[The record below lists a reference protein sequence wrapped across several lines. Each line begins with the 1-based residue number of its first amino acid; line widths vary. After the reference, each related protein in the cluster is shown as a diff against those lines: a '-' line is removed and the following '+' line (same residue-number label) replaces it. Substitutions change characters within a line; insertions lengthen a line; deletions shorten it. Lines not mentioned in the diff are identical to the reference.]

1 MRICGKEISDETI
14 SQIRDIIAENWQKS
28 RAQLSRQICETLE
41 WRSPNGMLKDVSC
54 RVVLLR
60 LHRKGRIQL
69 PEAQKRRCSRVQ
81 KGSTR
86 KQKAVG
92 EGVGGELSELGE
104 IRIIKVDR
112 GDRKRYREWKE
123 MMDEYHYLGSG
134 PLCGYQMKYLIES
147 EGYGSVGGFAFSAAA
162 WRLEDRERW
171 IGWDERRRQENLSK
185 VVCNSRFLIVP
196 WVRVKNLAS
205 QVLSACIRRLREDWY
220 EQYKIKP
227 VLLETF
233 VERER
238 FRGSSY
244 RASNWV
250 HIGGTKGRGRQD
262 RCNEYRESI
271 KDIYVYP
278 LDKDFREELC
288 KGMPEKVVKRE
299 EEGDWAEEEFSRAEL
314 GDERRVERLITV
326 ARDFYSRP
334 QSNIPQACGSRAKT
348 KAAYRFLESKSTTME
363 KIQKSHYEATVNRIG
378 KEKIVLAV
386 QDTTTLNY
394 STHPATA
401 DLGLIGSKAGGL
413 VGLIV
418 HDTMTFNVEGTP
430 LGVIDVQCWARD
442 PEDFGKK
449 HLRHKLRI
457 EQKESNKWLKSFHVA
472 TEVQRR
478 CPETTVVSVG
488 DREADI
494 YELFH
499 LALSKAENP
508 KLLVRAEHNRLLVD
522 GQGHLYEYL
531 QRKEVSGVQTVRV
544 PRKQGRPAREAKLE
558 VRFTEV
564 TLRPPQG
571 KEELGELSIWAVYV
585 RETEVPDGVEAL
597 EWMLLTTCEVKTFEQ
612 AVEKLQWYCL
622 RWGIEI
628 YHRVL
633 KSGCRIEQR
642 QLGSAERI
650 ENCLA
655 IDIVV
660 AWRIYHLTKLG
671 REMPN
676 MPCTVFFEDAEW
688 KALVAYKTQN
698 PIPPENPPTLR
709 EAIHMVASL
718 GGFLGRKCDGEPGT
732 QTLWLGLQRLEDIT
746 EMWKISMSVLA
757 PHLFHP
763 PPVSSI
769 KCG

>member
-1 MRICGKEISDETI
+1 MRICGKEITDDKI
-14 SQIRDIIAENWQKS
+14 SQIREIIAKNWQKS
-28 RAQLSRQICETLE
+28 RTQMSGLICEALG
-41 WRSPNGMLKDVSC
+41 WRGPNGRLKDASC

-60 LHRKGRIQL
+60 LHREGIIQL
-69 PEAQKRRCSRVQ
+69 PEVQKRPGPRVQ
-81 KGSTR
+81 KGCKR
-86 KQKAVG
+86 EQEAEG
-92 EGVGGELSELGE
+92 EGVTCELSELGE
-104 IRIIKVDR
+104 VRIIKISGR
-112 GDRKRYREWKE
+112 YSKPYREWKE
-123 MMDEYHYLGSG
+123 LLDRYHYLGSG

-147 EGYGSVGGFAFSAAA
+147 ERYGYVGGFAFSSAA
-162 WRLEDRERW
+162 WRLEARDTW

-205 QVLSACIRRLREDWY
+205 QVLSGSIRRLREDWY
-220 EQYKIKP
+220 ERYKIKP

-233 VERER
+233 IEGGR

-244 RASNWV
+244 RAANWV
-250 HIGGTKGRGRQD
+250 YIGRTKGRGRQD
-262 RCNEYRESI
+262 RHNEYGESI
-271 KDIYVYP
+271 KDIYGYP

-288 KGMPEKVVKRE
+288 KGMMEKVAKRE
-299 EEGDWAEEEFSRAEL
+299 EVVDWAEEEFSRAEL
-314 GDERRVERLITV
+314 GDGRRVERLITI

-334 QSNIPQACGSRAKT
+334 QANIPQACGSRAKT
-348 KAAYRFLESKSTTME
+348 KAAYRFLEGKSTTME
-363 KIQKSHYEATVNRIG
+363 KIQQSHYEATVNRIG
-378 KEKIVLAV
+378 KERVVLAV

-401 DLGLIGSKAGGL
+401 DLGLIGSKAGGF

-418 HDTMTFNVEGTP
+418 HDTMSFNVEGTP
-430 LGVIDVQCWARD
+430 LGVLDVQCWARD
-442 PEDFGKK
+442 PADFGKK
-449 HLRHKLRI
+449 HLRHTLSI
-457 EQKESNKWLKSFHVA
+457 EQKESNKWLKSFQVA
-472 TEVQRR
+472 AEVQRR
-478 CPETTVVSVG
+478 CAETTVVSVG
-488 DREADI
+488 DREADV

-499 LALSKAENP
+499 CALREAENP
-508 KLLVRAEHNRLLVD
+508 KLLVRAEHNRLLAD
-522 GQGHLYEYL
+522 GQGQLYEYL
-531 QRKEVSGVQTVRV
+531 QRKEISGVQTVRV
-544 PRKQGRPAREAKLE
+544 PRKQGQPAREAKLE
-558 VRFTEV
+558 IRFAEV

-571 KEELGELSIWAVYV
+571 KKALGELSIGAVYAK
-585 RETEVPDGVEAL
+585 ETEVPDGVEAL
-597 EWMLLTTCEVKTFEQ
+597 GWMLLTTCEVKTFEQ

-650 ENCLA
+650 ETCLA
-655 IDIVV
+655 IDMVV

-718 GGFLGRKCDGEPGT
+718 GGFLGRKGDGEPGT

-746 EMWKISMSVLA
+746 EMWKISLSVLA

>member
-1 MRICGKEISDETI
+1 MRICGKEISDEDI
-14 SQIRDIIAENWQKS
+14 SQIRDIIAENGEKS
-28 RAQLSRQICETLE
+28 RIQLSRKICEVLE
-41 WRSPNGMLKDVSC
+41 WRGPNGRLKDASC

-60 LHRKGRIQL
+60 LQRKGIIQL
-69 PEAQKRRCSRVQ
+69 PEAQKRPCSGVPR
-81 KGSTR
+81 GCDR
-86 KQKAVG
+86 KQKALGDGG
-92 EGVGGELSELGE
+92 ECELSELGE
-104 IRIIKVDR
+104 IRIIK
-112 GDRKRYREWKE
+112 GHSRYSKPHRVWKE
-123 MMDEYHYLGSG
+123 LMDWNHYLCSG

-147 EGYGSVGGFAFSAAA
+147 ERYGYVGGFAFSSAA
-162 WRLEDRERW
+162 WRLEARDKW
-171 IGWDERRRQENLSK
+171 IGWDESRRQENLSK
-185 VVCNSRFLIVP
+185 VVCNNRFLIVP

-205 QVLSACIRRLREDWY
+205 HVLSVCMRRLREDWY
-220 EQYKIKP
+220 ERYKIKP

-233 VERER
+233 IERER

-250 HIGGTKGRGRQD
+250 HIGSTKGRGRQD
-262 RCNEYRESI
+262 RSNEYGESI
-271 KDIYVYP
+271 KDIYMYQ

-288 KGMPEKVVKRE
+288 KGMPEKVVRRE
-299 EEGDWAEEEFSRAEL
+299 EEGDWAEEEFSRAAL
-314 GDERRVERLITV
+314 GDERRVEWLITI
-326 ARDFYSRP
+326 ACDFYTRP
-334 QSNIPQACGSRAKT
+334 QANIPQACGSRAKT

-363 KIQKSHYEATVNRIG
+363 KIQKSHYEATVKRIG

-401 DLGLIGSKAGGL
+401 YLGLIGSKAGGF

-418 HDTMTFNVEGTP
+418 HETMTFKVEGTP

-442 PEDFGKK
+442 PADFGKK
-449 HLRHKLRI
+449 HLRHKLSI

-478 CPETTVVSVG
+478 CAETTVVSVG
-488 DREADI
+488 DREADV

-499 LALSKAENP
+499 LALSRAENP
-508 KLLVRAEHNRLLVD
+508 KLLVRAEHNRLLAE

-531 QRKEVSGVQTVRV
+531 QTREVAGVQTVRV
-544 PRKQGRPAREAKLE
+544 PRKQSQPAREAKLE
-558 VRFTEV
+558 IRFAEV

-571 KEELGELSIWAVYV
+571 KKELGELTVCAVYAK
-585 RETEVPDGVEAL
+585 ETEVPDGVEAL
-597 EWMLLTTCEVKTFEQ
+597 EWMLLTTCEVKIFEQ

-655 IDIVV
+655 IDMVV

-671 REMPN
+671 REMPD

>member
-1 MRICGKEISDETI
+1 MRICGKELSDETI
-14 SQIRDIIAENWQKS
+14 HQIRDILAENGKKS
-28 RAQLSRQICETLE
+28 RTQLSRQICEVLG
-41 WRSPNGMLKDVSC
+41 WRSPNGRLKDASC

-60 LHRKGRIQL
+60 LHREGIIQL
-69 PEAQKRRCSRVQ
+69 PEVQTRPCWRGQ
-81 KGSTR
+81 KGRQR
-86 KQKAVG
+86 KQKDVG
-92 EGVGGELSELGE
+92 EGVECELSELGE
-104 IRIIKVDR
+104 IRIIKVPS
-112 GDRKRYREWKE
+112 RYSKLYRVWKE
-123 MMDEYHYLGSG
+123 MMDGYHYLGSG

-147 EGYGSVGGFAFSAAA
+147 ERYGYVGGFAFSSAA
-162 WRLEDRERW
+162 WRLEGRERW

-196 WVRVKNLAS
+196 WIRVKNLAS
-205 QVLSACIRRLREDWY
+205 QVLSVCIRRLREDWY
-220 EQYKIKP
+220 ERYKIKP

-233 VERER
+233 IERGR

-250 HIGGTKGRGRQD
+250 YIGSTKGRGRQD
-262 RCNEYRESI
+262 RCNEYGKSV
-271 KDIYVYP
+271 KDIYGYP
-278 LDKDFREELC
+278 LSKDFREELC
-288 KGMPEKVVKRE
+288 TGMPEKVVRRE
-299 EEGDWAEEEFSRAEL
+299 EAGDWAEEEFSRAEL
-314 GDERRVERLITV
+314 GDDRRVERLITI
-326 ARDFYSRP
+326 ARDFYTRP
-334 QSNIPQACGSRAKT
+334 QANIPQACGSRAKT

-418 HDTMTFNVEGTP
+418 HDTMSFNVEGTP

-442 PEDFGKK
+442 PADFGKK
-449 HLRHKLRI
+449 HLRHKLSI
-457 EQKESNKWLKSFHVA
+457 EQKESNKWLKSFQVA
-472 TEVQRR
+472 TEIQRR
-478 CPETTVVSVG
+478 CAETAVVSVG
-488 DREADI
+488 DREADV

-499 LALSKAENP
+499 LAVRKAENP
-508 KLLVRAEHNRLLVD
+508 KLLVRAEHNRLLAD

-544 PRKQGRPAREAKLE
+544 PRKQSQPAREAKLE
-558 VRFTEV
+558 IRFAEV

-571 KEELGELSIWAVYV
+571 KKKLGELSIWAVYAK
-585 RETEVPDGVEAL
+585 ETEAPAGVETL
-597 EWMLLTTCEVKTFEQ
+597 EWMLLTTCEVKAFEQ

-650 ENCLA
+650 ETCLA
-655 IDIVV
+655 IDMVV

-746 EMWKISMSVLA
+746 EMWKISLSVLA

>member
-1 MRICGKEISDETI
+1 
-14 SQIRDIIAENWQKS
+14 
-28 RAQLSRQICETLE
+28 
-41 WRSPNGMLKDVSC
+41 
-54 RVVLLR
+54 
-60 LHRKGRIQL
+60 
-69 PEAQKRRCSRVQ
+69 
-81 KGSTR
+81 
-86 KQKAVG
+86 
-92 EGVGGELSELGE
+92 
-104 IRIIKVDR
+104 
-112 GDRKRYREWKE
+112 
-123 MMDEYHYLGSG
+123 
-134 PLCGYQMKYLIES
+134 
-147 EGYGSVGGFAFSAAA
+147 
-162 WRLEDRERW
+162 
-171 IGWDERRRQENLSK
+171 
-185 VVCNSRFLIVP
+185 
-196 WVRVKNLAS
+196 
-205 QVLSACIRRLREDWY
+205 LREDWY
-220 EQYKIKP
+220 ERYKIKP

-233 VERER
+233 IEGGR

-244 RASNWV
+244 RAANWV
-250 HIGGTKGRGRQD
+250 YIGRTKGRGRQD
-262 RCNEYRESI
+262 RHNEYGESI
-271 KDIYVYP
+271 KDIYGYP

-288 KGMPEKVVKRE
+288 KGMMEKVAKRE
-299 EEGDWAEEEFSRAEL
+299 EVVDWAEEEFSRAEL
-314 GDERRVERLITV
+314 GDGRRVERLITI

-334 QSNIPQACGSRAKT
+334 QANIPQACGSRAKT
-348 KAAYRFLESKSTTME
+348 KAAYRFLEGKSTTME
-363 KIQKSHYEATVNRIG
+363 KIQQSHYEATVNRIG
-378 KEKIVLAV
+378 KERVVLAV

-401 DLGLIGSKAGGL
+401 DLGLIGSKAGGF

-418 HDTMTFNVEGTP
+418 HDTMSFNVEGTP

-442 PEDFGKK
+442 PADFGKK
-449 HLRHKLRI
+449 HLRHKLSI
-457 EQKESNKWLKSFHVA
+457 EQKESNKWLKSFQVA
-472 TEVQRR
+472 AEVQRR
-478 CPETTVVSVG
+478 CAETTVVSVG
-488 DREADI
+488 DREADV

-499 LALSKAENP
+499 CALREAENP
-508 KLLVRAEHNRLLVD
+508 KLLVRAEHNRLLAD
-522 GQGHLYEYL
+522 GQGQLYEYL
-531 QRKEVSGVQTVRV
+531 QRKEISGVQTVRV
-544 PRKQGRPAREAKLE
+544 PRKQGQPAREAKLE
-558 VRFTEV
+558 IRFAEV

-571 KEELGELSIWAVYV
+571 KKALGELSIGAVYAK
-585 RETEVPDGVEAL
+585 ETEVPDGVEAL
-597 EWMLLTTCEVKTFEQ
+597 GWMLLTTCEVKTFEQ

-650 ENCLA
+650 ETCLA
-655 IDIVV
+655 IDMVV

-709 EAIHMVASL
+709 EAIHMAASL
-718 GGFLGRKCDGEPGT
+718 GGFLGRKGDGEPGT

-746 EMWKISMSVLA
+746 EMWKISLSVLA